1 MKITLEPYSG
11 GTYTAQNEAE
21 HINEIAKMFKGLLVQ
36 VGYHPNSVDNLFSED
51 LERWFAENDA
61 SEPQSFDLHSYNS
74 QTT

>member
-61 SEPQSFDLHSYNS
+61 SETQSFDLHSYNS